1 MAFATSNAR
10 KGRAWD
16 FNVKPTQAW
25 THHLRLMASTAGLA
39 PLSPNLPQVITEE
52 FLTCKICLDHFI
64 QPKILSCLHTF
75 CLKCLESYAAKNPG
89 ILELVCP
96 ACRQVTDISRG
107 ITYLRD
113 NFFIAGLQDVVSLD
127 KTPGSV
133 RDCDSCKSRHE
144 RKVAK
149 MRCLNCQVSRSEHKV
164 TKVCCLNCQV
174 SRSERKVTMVH
185 CLNCQVSRSEHK
197 VTKVRCLNCQVRG
210 VNARSPWWSVLI
222 VRWVG
227 VNTRSPRC
235 AGLIVRWVGVVLYCN
250 FYLTTVKWT
259 QHCHDALS

>member
-25 THHLRLMASTAGLA
+25 THHLRPMASTAGLA

-164 TKVCCLNCQV
+164 TKV
-174 SRSERKVTMVH
+174 
-185 CLNCQVSRSEHK
+185 
-197 VTKVRCLNCQVRG
+197 RCLNCQVRG